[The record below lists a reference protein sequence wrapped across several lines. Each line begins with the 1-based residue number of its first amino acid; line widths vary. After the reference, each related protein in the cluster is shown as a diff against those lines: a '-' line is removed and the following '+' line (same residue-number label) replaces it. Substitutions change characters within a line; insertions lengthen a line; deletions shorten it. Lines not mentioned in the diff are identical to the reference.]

1 MTRPRHP
8 IAFALATVAVFMTMS
23 SADAQSTQ
31 PPRTPVPVQAQIQK
45 SAELQRQA
53 LQNLSDRVRAE
64 GLINNAYAELDAA
77 LSTMIIK
84 ASNAKFQDPLFEMQK
99 KRAEQ
104 ALALL
109 QVARD
114 VLHTNRQD
122 QPKDQDKVRNNLEQA
137 LRLTSTLAY

>member
-1 MTRPRHP
+1 VTRFRHP
-8 IAFALATVAVFMTMS
+8 IAFALTTVAVFMTLS
-23 SADAQSTQ
+23 SAAAQSTQ

-45 SAELQRQA
+45 RAQLQRQA
-53 LQNLSDRVRAE
+53 LHHLTARQRAE
-64 GLINNAYAELDAA
+64 GLLNTAYAELADA

-114 VLHTNRQD
+114 VLHSNRQD